1 MLEYADQ
8 GSQAKRTGGP
18 RDEYLTTL
26 DISDENCRFLF
37 NTIPIP
43 VFILDRRNLKILDCN
58 ESVEDAYGYGRD
70 ELLLT
75 SFLNFFEESEQ
86 QELALELRTSSTLN
100 HVRQVTKGGR
110 SVLVNLRT
118 SKSEYSG
125 RPALLVTASDIIS
138 ILMVKPQLIQAS
150 KMATLGEM
158 TAGIA
163 HELNQ
168 PLSVIKTAS
177 SFLLSRT
184 EKGEC
189 VQAEVLR
196 AMFEEIDS
204 HVDRASGMV
213 QHLRDFG
220 RKSGAALEPVQVNEV
235 IGRALDIFSQ
245 QLRLRQI
252 EVVRELAPDLPTV
265 LADPNRLEQVLINLL
280 INARDAIEEK
290 HEMQPGPEGG
300 DRITVRSSLDLENVR
315 IEVQDTGAGIA
326 DEVKGRIFEPFF
338 TTKQAGKGTGLGLS
352 ISYGIV
358 QDFRGRIDVVS
369 APREGSGFIVQIPVS
384 GTVHAK

>member
-1 MLEYADQ
+1 MKSD
-8 GSQAKRTGGP
+8 GIRV
-18 RDEYLTTL
+18 EYLTTL

-43 VFILDRRNLKILDCN
+43 VFVLDRRNLKILDCN
-58 ESVEDAYGYGRD
+58 HSVEEAYGYGRD

-75 SFLNFFEESEQ
+75 SFLNLFEESEQ
-86 QELALELRTSSTLN
+86 QELALELRTSSMLN
-100 HVRQVTKGGR
+100 HVRQITKGGR

-118 SKSEYSG
+118 SRSEYSG
-125 RPALLVTASDIIS
+125 RPALLVAASDIIS

-177 SFLLSRT
+177 SFLLSRAAR
-184 EKGEC
+184 GEC

-196 AMFEEIDS
+196 AMIEEIDG
-204 HVDRASGMV
+204 HVDRATGMV

-220 RKSGAALEPVQVNEV
+220 RKSGAAVEPVWVNEV
-235 IGRALDIFSQ
+235 ISRALDIFSQ

-252 EVVRELAPDLPTV
+252 DVVRELAQDLPTV
-265 LADPNRLEQVLINLL
+265 QADPNRLEQVLINLL

-290 HEMQPGPEGG
+290 QEQEPASEAG
-300 DRITVRSSLDLENVR
+300 DRITVKTSLDLGHVR
-315 IEVQDTGAGIA
+315 IEVRDTGIGVAE
-326 DEVKGRIFEPFF
+326 DVKGRIFEPFF
-338 TTKQAGKGTGLGLS
+338 TTKRAGKGTGLGLS
-352 ISYGIV
+352 ISYGII
-358 QDFRGRIDVVS
+358 QDFRGRIDLVS
-369 APREGSGFIVQIPVS
+369 AHNKGSNFIIQIPVS
-384 GTVHAK
+384 GTVHAKQDSDRR

>member
-1 MLEYADQ
+1 MKSD
-8 GSQAKRTGGP
+8 GIRV
-18 RDEYLTTL
+18 EYLTTL

-43 VFILDRRNLKILDCN
+43 VFVLDRRNLKILDCN
-58 ESVEDAYGYGRD
+58 HSVEEAYGYGRD

-75 SFLNFFEESEQ
+75 SFLNLFEESEQ
-86 QELALELRTSSTLN
+86 QELALELRTSSMLN
-100 HVRQVTKGGR
+100 HVRQITKGGR

-118 SKSEYSG
+118 SRSEYSG
-125 RPALLVTASDIIS
+125 RPALLVAASDIIS

-177 SFLLSRT
+177 SFLLSRAAR
-184 EKGEC
+184 GEC

-196 AMFEEIDS
+196 AMIEEIDG
-204 HVDRASGMV
+204 HVDLVTGMV
-213 QHLRDFG
+213 QYLPDFG
-220 RKSGAALEPVQVNEV
+220 RKSGAAVEPVWVNEV
-235 IGRALDIFSQ
+235 ISRALDIFSQ

-252 EVVRELAPDLPTV
+252 DVVRELAQDLPTV
-265 LADPNRLEQVLINLL
+265 QADPNRLEQVLINLL

-290 HEMQPGPEGG
+290 QEQEPASEAG
-300 DRITVRSSLDLENVR
+300 DRITVKTSLDLGHVR
-315 IEVQDTGAGIA
+315 IEVRDTGIGVAE
-326 DEVKGRIFEPFF
+326 DVKGRIFEPFF
-338 TTKQAGKGTGLGLS
+338 TTKRAGKGTGLGLS
-352 ISYGIV
+352 ISYGII
-358 QDFRGRIDVVS
+358 QDFRGRIDLVS
-369 APREGSGFIVQIPVS
+369 AHNKGSNFIIQIPVS
-384 GTVHAK
+384 GTVHAKQDSDRR